1 MSPSLRYLPFSE
13 FGRFGIT
20 YQTHPYISL
29 NLFSGLTDLRS
40 KLSVI
45 PQDPVLFIGTL
56 RYNLDPFGKYSD
68 EELWQAVEM
77 AHMKDT
83 VCSCLLPV

>member
-1 MSPSLRYLPFSE
+1 MNHVIYTSLD
-13 FGRFGIT
+13 
-20 YQTHPYISL
+20 
-29 NLFSGLTDLRS
+29 LFSGLTNLRS

-68 EELWQAVEM
+68 EELWKAVEM

-83 VCSCLLPV
+83 VCSYVFCVLRKIGLEQGKCLVA